1 MATLNKEQKLAV
13 SHIDGPCMVIA
24 GPGSGKTRVIAH
36 RIINMVKNHSIPPT
50 RILAISFTKAS
61 SLEMKSRTLA
71 MGNDDRLKKVNFAT
85 FHSVF
90 FRILRKYDGVG
101 IEDLLSEVD
110 RFKLVKSILKHL
122 KVENFSDDDVV
133 DVLGEIS
140 YVKNDLIDYRE
151 YDSKTFDSEVFENV
165 FVLYEREKKRHGK
178 IDFDDMLIKAFG
190 LLQKNEEVLSI
201 VRQVFRYILID
212 EFQDI
217 NRVQFEAIRLIT
229 SPKNNIFI
237 VGDEDQSIYGFRGAR
252 PDFMLEFDRY
262 FNNSKKLVLK
272 ENYRSKRSIV
282 DMSTRL
288 IKNNKSRYDKDIVA
302 VRDQE
307 VKLSFIEPKDGE
319 DEAIQIAS
327 NIKTLVETR
336 NGEYSYED
344 FAVIYRTNRQARPF
358 VDAFMDQRIPFV
370 LKDSAK
376 TIYEH
381 WVSLDILAYLRVA
394 MNIGSSDDWSRII
407 NKPFRYISKSCIARA
422 SKAEDFFEC
431 LLNDKDIKS
440 FQKRDLED
448 LYEDLN
454 YIRGLRPEYAISYI
468 RSTLDY
474 DRYILEYCHEKR
486 VKSKPIVEIMDEL
499 EASSKAFKTAFEFFK
514 HIEDVKEEVKKRTD
528 KNQNTSTIGGV
539 ESGGVVLTTMHSS
552 KGLEFSSV
560 YVVGLNEGLL
570 PYMSSP
576 DEEISDA
583 RLEEERRLLYV
594 AITRAKDSLTISS
607 PAKRFGKKIGK
618 SIFLKELE

>member
-61 SLEMKSRTLA
+61 SLEMKSRTLD